1 MPQVS
6 LSAIRSP
13 AVAHVLPL
21 ALFMLLNAV
30 PAAVGV
36 ENPDLPWWRHSPEQ
50 WVYPL
55 QTAVIAVVLA
65 LGWRHYQF
73 RPWRGFGLAT
83 ALGAIGIVLW
93 CLPALAWQKLS
104 AAGHTIPE
112 WCEWFGV
119 AKRTDG
125 FDPSFFQSEPFWYP
139 AAMAMRFIRL
149 VVIVP
154 LVEEIFW
161 RGFLMRYLVADGD
174 DFRKVPFG
182 THTWLSFAI
191 VTAGV
196 VIAHNPVDYLGALIW
211 GCLVYFVAV
220 RTKSLAACVLM
231 HAVANLL
238 LGIYVVVTRQWG
250 FW

>member
-1 MPQVS
+1 M
-6 LSAIRSP
+6 RSP

-55 QTAVIAVVLA
+55 QTVVVGAVLA

-73 RPWRGFGLAT
+73 RPWRGFGLA
-83 ALGAIGIVLW
+83 ALLGAVGIVLW
-93 CLPALAWQKLS
+93 CLPAFAWQKLFAS
-104 AAGHTIPE
+104 GHTIPGWYE
-112 WCEWFGV
+112 WLGIAER
-119 AKRTDG
+119 KDG
-125 FDPSFFQSEPFWYP
+125 FDPSFFQSEPFWYA

-149 VVIVP
+149 VAIVP

-182 THTWLSFAI
+182 THTWLSFGI

-196 VIAHNPVDYLGALIW
+196 VIAHHPVDYLGALLW

-238 LGIYVVVTRQWG
+238 LGMYVVSTKQWG